1 MFQSERPTFL
11 RYADDARLYF
21 YKRKCQISA
30 LTEADQL
37 SEHRFWRHIEPP
49 LRI

>member
-37 SEHRFWRHIEPP
+37 NEHRFWRHIEPT
-49 LRI
+49 L